1 MKPTHQAMLR
11 PLVPVPNA
19 ARGSCT
25 TRVRAGL
32 GTVGELYRTLVDNG
46 RWWMF
51 PMIAIL
57 GLTSLLLI
65 AIAAVEYVA
74 PFVYTIF

>member
-1 MKPTHQAMLR
+1 MKPTRQHAH
-11 PLVPVPNA
+11 VPSLA
-19 ARGSCT
+19 LAGATHARS

-32 GTVGELYRTLVDNG
+32 GTIGELYRTLVDGG

-57 GLTSLLLI
+57 GATSLLLI
-65 AIAAVEYVA
+65 AIAAIEYVA

>member
-1 MKPTHQAMLR
+1 MKPTQQLVAR
-11 PLVPVPNA
+11 PAVAGVID
-19 ARGSCT
+19 ARAI
-25 TRVRAGL
+25 RVRAGL

-57 GLTSLLLI
+57 GMTSLLLI

>member
-1 MKPTHQAMLR
+1 MKPTQQMMVR
-11 PLVPVPNA
+11 PMAAGALNA
-19 ARGSCT
+19 HAL
-25 TRVRAGL
+25 RVRAGF